1 MKLVSHLAVAPEENQ
16 LLLEFMY
23 SGYNLANRKLDE
35 ALSEVHSDIVK
46 VSAALE
52 EALNERFSFLVGD
65 PVMKAAAI
73 ILDTVAYK
81 SREEN
86 DIKEAAITL
95 HNHFKEPLE
104 ANDFLKQRLCEFG
117 IIFKI
122 FIS

>member
-23 SGYNLANRKLDE
+23 SGYNLANRKLDD

-73 ILDTVAYK
+73 ILDT
-81 SREEN
+81 
-86 DIKEAAITL
+86 DLILI
-95 HNHFKEPLE
+95 
-104 ANDFLKQRLCEFG
+104 
-117 IIFKI
+117 
-122 FIS
+122 